1 MAGFDTRNA
10 LNLAIRHL
18 SNAALERAAGGYI
31 PPREAERQ
39 RKEQERLHIAQQR
52 DMERQQKDQA
62 RQEEKARKEAERAA
76 KDNGGS
82 IGWSKNRLSKEIR
95 TSHYEDGRSKSHV
108 GYVNPMD
115 FLHATTSN
123 DDELR
128 TIVKSAGDL
137 NREKIEKETQSPFL
151 IINNGKISGHEGRH
165 RMAALAK
172 AGYTSAPVAI
182 HYRGNYGEFREPIDA
197 MTFGPQYNDK
207 RNSVTVSNMI
217 PLHGDYADQINGMME
232 QHEDHFASGGQ
243 ILSKQFPTQYMPNVG
258 RQVMADGGM
267 PDDMATAMPQMQPQA
282 APQMPQRRQFSI
294 ASQAEP
300 VSEIPTEMPKS
311 DTSNPTTMSLATAF
325 DNAISHHLSLSR
337 GDRILNSKEAINRLA
352 PHVGMRKDNTLV
364 PLLGKNEKLLKTETG
379 YKGEEPVTWHDGRGI
394 EAAGL
399 ALSPSF
405 EVNKFNT
412 CPNSASCKDEC
423 LGKTSGNYF
432 KVGGGRDLS
441 EFKGPRL
448 NSLNKTL
455 GMINEP
461 EAFAVRLYDEIAA
474 KKREAEMNGNILGV
488 RLNVLSDINPRVHQS
503 IIKAFPDV
511 AFYDYT
517 KMAYKP
523 IADNHHYTYSSTGV
537 SQPDVQNS
545 NSNWNRMRRVLDT
558 GENVAMAFT
567 DKEHLPESI
576 FDEETQKR
584 YKVINGDTHDF
595 RPLDRVADGED
606 GVIIGLKNKKGFG
619 SESEAHKESGGFFVK
634 YDPGRMKTAKGTYER
649 HPSQGLGPS
658 GKPKLGPTKVTNTEV
673 KIMPQKKQ
681 QVPMTN
687 DGMKEGEI

>member
-1 MAGFDTRNA
+1 MPFDSKYA
-10 LNLAIRHL
+10 LNDAIRYL
-18 SNAALERAAGGYI
+18 TKVATQRATGGWVPPKEQERQQRDAMRQEQQQARQVEKQQKEVARAEEKQQ
-31 PPREAERQ
+31 REAERQ
-39 RKEQERLHIAQQR
+39 NKEH
-52 DMERQQKDQA
+52 QK
-62 RQEEKARKEAERAA
+62 
-76 KDNGGS
+76 
-82 IGWSKNRLSKEIR
+82 L
-95 TSHYEDGRSKSHV
+95 
-108 GYVNPMD
+108 
-115 FLHATTSN
+115 
-123 DDELR
+123 
-128 TIVKSAGDL
+128 
-137 NREKIEKETQSPFL
+137 
-151 IINNGKISGHEGRH
+151 
-165 RMAALAK
+165 
-172 AGYTSAPVAI
+172 
-182 HYRGNYGEFREPIDA
+182 
-197 MTFGPQYNDK
+197 
-207 RNSVTVSNMI
+207 
-217 PLHGDYADQINGMME
+217 
-232 QHEDHFASGGQ
+232 
-243 ILSKQFPTQYMPNVG
+243 LSKQFPTQYMPNVG

-267 PDDMATAMPQMQPQA
+267 PDDMAPVPQA
-282 APQMPQRRQFSI
+282 APQRRQFSI

-311 DTSNPTTMSLATAF
+311 DTSNPSTMSLATAF

-379 YKGEEPVTWHDGRGI
+379 YKGEEPVTWNDGRGI

-405 EVNKFNT
+405 EVNNFNT

-488 RLNVLSDINPRVHQS
+488 RLNVLSDINPRVHQA

-545 NSNWNRMRRVLDT
+545 NTNWNRMRRMLDT

-595 RPLDRVADGED
+595 RPLNRVADGED
-606 GVIIGLKNKKGFG
+606 GVIVGLKNKKGFG

-634 YDPGRMKTAKGTYER
+634 YDPGRMKTEKGTYER

-673 KIMPQKKQ
+673 RIMPQKKQ

-687 DGMKEGEI
+687 DGNKEREI

>member
-1 MAGFDTRNA
+1 MAFDSKYA
-10 LNLAIRHL
+10 LNDAIRYL
-18 SNAALERAAGGYI
+18 TKVAERRAAGGWV
-31 PPREAERQ
+31 PPKER
-39 RKEQERLHIAQQR
+39 
-52 DMERQQKDQA
+52 ERQQKEAMRAEEKQA
-62 RQEEKARKEAERAA
+62 RQVEKQQKEAARAEEKQQRKAERQ
-76 KDNGGS
+76 N
-82 IGWSKNRLSKEIR
+82 KE
-95 TSHYEDGRSKSHV
+95 HQK
-108 GYVNPMD
+108 
-115 FLHATTSN
+115 L
-123 DDELR
+123 
-128 TIVKSAGDL
+128 
-137 NREKIEKETQSPFL
+137 
-151 IINNGKISGHEGRH
+151 
-165 RMAALAK
+165 
-172 AGYTSAPVAI
+172 
-182 HYRGNYGEFREPIDA
+182 
-197 MTFGPQYNDK
+197 
-207 RNSVTVSNMI
+207 
-217 PLHGDYADQINGMME
+217 
-232 QHEDHFASGGQ
+232 
-243 ILSKQFPTQYMPNVG
+243 LSKQFPTQYMPNVG
-258 RQVMADGGM
+258 RQVMNAGGT
-267 PDDMATAMPQMQPQA
+267 PDDVIAPQIQPQSQL
-282 APQMPQRRQFSI
+282 QMPQRRQFSI

-300 VSEIPTEMPKS
+300 VSDIPTEMPKS
-311 DTSNPTTMSLATAF
+311 DTSNPSTMSLATAF

-337 GDRILNSKEAINRLA
+337 GDRILNSKEAIRRLA

-364 PLLGKNEKLLKTETG
+364 PLLGKNEKLLKTEIG

-399 ALSPSF
+399 ALAPSL
-405 EVNKFNT
+405 EVGNFNT

-488 RLNVLSDINPRVHQS
+488 RLNVLSDINPRVHQA

-545 NSNWNRMRRVLDT
+545 NTNWNRMRRMLDT

-567 DKEHLPESI
+567 DKEHLPESV

-595 RPLDRVADGED
+595 RPLDRVPDGED

-634 YDPGRMKTAKGTYER
+634 YDPGRIKTAKGTYER

-673 KIMPQKKQ
+673 RIMPQKKQ

-687 DGMKEGEI
+687 DGLREGEI